1 MKSTLN
7 TSKSRH
13 MLGFSSV
20 TNHGILSTEVYERIL
35 SSLPPKTLQKLDSLE
50 DWSSVTKEFVEEIF
64 QESRGVYV
72 LGSSCLKVICY
83 IKKVWIALLDKLD
96 ELSGVSSHELA
107 FAKKVREN
115 LESLPDDEHYT
126 AFYVGETT
134 QTFHE

>member
-1 MKSTLN
+1 MIRFFYRSYIASKMKSTLN

-83 IKKVWIALLDKLD
+83 IKKVWTLFSI
-96 ELSGVSSHELA
+96 SSM
-107 FAKKVREN
+107 N
-115 LESLPDDEHYT
+115 
-126 AFYVGETT
+126 
-134 QTFHE
+134 